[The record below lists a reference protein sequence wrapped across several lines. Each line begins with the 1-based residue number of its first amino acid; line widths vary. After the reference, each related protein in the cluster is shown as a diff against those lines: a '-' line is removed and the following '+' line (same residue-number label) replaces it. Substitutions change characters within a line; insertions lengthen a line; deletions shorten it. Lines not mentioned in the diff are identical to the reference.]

1 MLVKVKEIYLP
12 DQDELA
18 NLQGDEPDFRG
29 GEPDFTGADSSQIDS
44 SSKPPENEDGYDFR

>member
-18 NLQGDEPDFRG
+18 NLQGEEPDFRG
-29 GEPDFTGADSSQIDS
+29 GEPDFTGGTDSQIDS
-44 SSKPPENEDGYDFR
+44 SSKPQENEDDYDFR